1 MWFVIALFGIAISGT
16 AISSIIFVTISHI
29 ENRRELKAS
38 KSLLLLTVALRSL
51 ETGKIEYL
59 DLSYYMEDQTTSN
72 VQRMYA
78 ELVRDVK
85 KGVIDKKAGK
95 RLIRYLNDFDVRLI
109 VNQEKTPEDL
119 VKIWAKYR
127 MKKEIVED

>member
-1 MWFVIALFGIAISGT
+1 MWFVIALFGI

-29 ENRRELKAS
+29 ENRNGLKAS
-38 KSLLLLTVALRSL
+38 KSLLLLTIALRSL
-51 ETGKIEYL
+51 ETGKIEYV
-59 DLSYYMEDQTTSN
+59 DLSYYMEDRTTSN
-72 VQRMYA
+72 VQRMYV

-119 VKIWAKYR
+119 VKIWTKYR
-127 MKKEIVED
+127 MKKEIIAD

>member
-1 MWFVIALFGIAISGT
+1 MWFVIALFGI

-29 ENRRELKAS
+29 ENRNGPKAS
-38 KSLLLLTVALRSL
+38 KSLLLLTIALRSL
-51 ETGKIEYL
+51 ETGKIEYV
-59 DLSYYMEDQTTSN
+59 DLSYYMEDRTTSN
-72 VQRMYA
+72 VQRMYV

-119 VKIWAKYR
+119 VKIWTKYR

>member
-1 MWFVIALFGIAISGT
+1 MWFVILLFGIAIS
-16 AISSIIFVTISHI
+16 SIIYVTISHI
-29 ENRRELKAS
+29 ENRREPKAS
-38 KSLLLLTVALRSL
+38 KSLLLLTIALRSL
-51 ETGKIEYL
+51 ETGKIEYV
-59 DLSYYMEDQTTSN
+59 DLSYYIENKNTEN
-72 VQRMYA
+72 IRMIYQ

-95 RLIRYLNDFDVRLI
+95 RLIRYLDDFDVRLI

-119 VKIWAKYR
+119 VKIWTKYR

>member
-1 MWFVIALFGIAISGT
+1 MWFVIALFGI

-29 ENRRELKAS
+29 ENRREPKAS
-38 KSLLLLTVALRSL
+38 KSLLLLTIALRSL
-51 ETGKIEYL
+51 ETGKIEYV
-59 DLSYYMEDQTTSN
+59 DLSYYMEDRTTSD
-72 VQRMYA
+72 VRRMYD

-109 VNQEKTPEDL
+109 VHQEKTPEDL
-119 VKIWAKYR
+119 VKIWTKYK
-127 MKKEIVED
+127 MQKEIIED

>member
-1 MWFVIALFGIAISGT
+1 MWFVIALFGI

-29 ENRRELKAS
+29 ENRREPKAS
-38 KSLLLLTVALRSL
+38 KSLLLLTIALRSL
-51 ETGKIEYL
+51 ETGKIEYV
-59 DLSYYMEDQTTSN
+59 DLSYYMEDRTTSD
-72 VQRMYA
+72 VRRMYV

-85 KGVIDKKAGK
+85 KGVIDKKARK

-119 VKIWAKYR
+119 VKIWTKYR

>member
-1 MWFVIALFGIAISGT
+1 MWFVIALFGI

-29 ENRRELKAS
+29 ENRNGPKAS
-38 KSLLLLTVALRSL
+38 KSLLLLTIALRSL
-51 ETGKIEYL
+51 ETGKIEYV
-59 DLSYYMEDQTTSN
+59 DLSYYMEDRTTSD
-72 VQRMYA
+72 VRRMYA

-109 VNQEKTPEDL
+109 VNQENTPEDL

>member
-1 MWFVIALFGIAISGT
+1 MWFVILLFGIAIS
-16 AISSIIFVTISHI
+16 SIIYVTISHI
-29 ENRRELKAS
+29 ENRREPKAS
-38 KSLLLLTVALRSL
+38 KSLLLLTIALRSL
-51 ETGKIEYL
+51 ETGKIEYV
-59 DLSYYMEDQTTSN
+59 DLSYYIENKNTEN
-72 VQRMYA
+72 IRMIYQ

-119 VKIWAKYR
+119 VKIWTKYR